1 DARKEAY
8 RDAMLSDLRNY
19 AIEQELWRSKNH
31 AYAIDPDT
39 MGFVLNKHVFPV
51 EAAGDANSWMLRLG
65 HEKTDIVCELA
76 GGPGTPLENARI
88 VCWDDSPL
96 PPAPPPPPNPGTGG
110 DDEGEEEPEPPAN
123 GKPVASFI
131 WSPQIPNPGEL
142 VQFDASGSSDDVGIV
157 SYEWLFVSDGSGATG
172 VTAAKIFATSGA
184 HTVRL
189 IVTDGGGAAD
199 TLFETVQVNAPP
211 V

>member
-1 DARKEAY
+1 
-8 RDAMLSDLRNY
+8 
-19 AIEQELWRSKNH
+19 QELWRSKNH

-88 VCWDDSPL
+88 ICSDDSPL

-110 DDEGEEEPEPPAN
+110 DDEGEEPEPPAN

-131 WSPQIPNPGEL
+131 WSPQIPNPGEI
-142 VQFDASGSSDDVGIV
+142 VQFDASGSTSQAGIV
-157 SYEWLFVSDGSGATG
+157 NYSWKIASNTVSTDTPTITYEFPRSG
-172 VTAAKIFATSGA
+172 
-184 HTVRL
+184 
-189 IVTDGGGAAD
+189 
-199 TLFETVQVNAPP
+199 
-211 V
+211 